1 MKISKVKIKKVAPKD
16 GLVGFASCVIDDS
29 LYLGNI
35 VVFTRLNQVDKI
47 RLVFPVKELDN
58 IKIAMFKPLTS
69 DLYYALEVAI
79 ADKYFNE

>member
-35 VVFTRLNQVDKI
+35 AVFTRLNQVDKI